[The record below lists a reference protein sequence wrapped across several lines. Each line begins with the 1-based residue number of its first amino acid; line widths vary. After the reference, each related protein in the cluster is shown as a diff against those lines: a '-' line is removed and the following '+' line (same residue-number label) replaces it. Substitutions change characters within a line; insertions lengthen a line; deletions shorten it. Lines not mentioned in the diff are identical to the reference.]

1 MVDLTQKASLEYWK
15 NFPDPMIFQVI
26 SLMESTEYWVYDSD
40 ETLETHLSKMGEA
53 MEDITRFDLKYE
65 QTFIDVG
72 NCLHMGRVLRLM
84 QAIDRLHPGSASRLL
99 MYTEENAHSDNSSNF
114 FLQRN
119 IAFERLRLLGRVFA
133 NDRLQLIQ
141 QALDQDEDES

>member
-1 MVDLTQKASLEYWK
+1 MVDLTQQASLEYWK

-26 SLMESTEYWVYDSD
+26 SLMESTEYWVFDSD
-40 ETLETHLSKMGEA
+40 ETIENHMTQLGQA
-53 MEDITRFDLKYE
+53 MEDITRFDLQHE

-72 NCLHMGRVLRLM
+72 NRLHMSRVLRMM

-99 MYTEENAHSDNSSNF
+99 MYTEENAQSDASSNF

-133 NDRLQLIQ
+133 NERLELIQ
-141 QALDQDEDES
+141 NALDYEEDE

>member
-1 MVDLTQKASLEYWK
+1 MVDLTQQASLEYWK
-15 NFPDPMIFQVI
+15 NFPDPLIFQVI

-40 ETLETHLSKMGEA
+40 ETLETRISYLGQA
-53 MEDITRFDLKYE
+53 MENITRFDLKHE

-72 NCLHMGRVLRLM
+72 NGLHMSRLLRLM
-84 QAIDRLHPGSASRLL
+84 QAIDRIHPGSASRLL
-99 MYTEENAHSDNSSNF
+99 MYTEENANSDASCKF

-133 NDRLQLIQ
+133 NERLYLIQ
-141 QALDQDEDES
+141 NALDQEDEE